1 MFAHVFIAD
10 EDVESNVDDD
20 DARTADYGIIGV
32 LDCSVIN
39 CPLFPPERLRTATHA
54 QL

>member
-1 MFAHVFIAD
+1 MFAYVFIAD
-10 EDVESNVDDD
+10 EDVQFNVDDD
-20 DARTADYGIIGV
+20 DASTADYGIIGV